1 METESNPI
9 LLNKGAKKE
18 IKQTEIKL
26 VQKPVDTKKKEE
38 KEPDMMTRLRMLKKL
53 KSDLELVKKKESNGM
68 EEEEPPKKIDK
79 KKESIM
85 QKLLESKRKKM
96 MIKEKYETVN
106 GKKSEVIKE
115 YNESEEESVSKSNNE
130 TPVIKYGGNDEN
142 SGLDKIN
149 EFNVNDNNNEEI
161 ENNNA
166 DKEIEEDEQV
176 EKEEEKE
183 EPQMSEDTLR
193 ETEQKKL
200 IKEKLRKLAL
210 EKQKLKEKMEE
221 NKNIPLLQRK
231 PSQTEEELNKEK
243 EDIKEETETPKEIIA
258 ENGSNQ
264 IALETKPI
272 IEKKSSKSEL
282 KSIIEI
288 LKAKSLHKE
297 ETPKEEENDNDKEEE
312 DNKKREKEIEDKKK
326 KDEEEL
332 KTIRLKELEEQKKK
346 EEEEEEYRKE
356 VEERKRKEQEQIAEL
371 KRREELRKQQ
381 EAERRLELERIAEE
395 KRIEELKRK
404 EEERIAELKRQ
415 EEQRKKEELALEAQR
430 KQDELRRKKEERKK
444 REEARKLEEKRI
456 QEELKRIEEV
466 KKLEIQ
472 LLEEK
477 LNNKPSPKKN
487 SLLYVSKKSEG
498 SIPNQQQPYQRS
510 NLQLPEKTEDFTYV
524 KRRQQ
529 KHFSQEQIQ
538 DNSSYPRKVNTDS
551 FGDINRISTY
561 QKPVRVTNS
570 NLDFSTITTTPPSNV
585 IYAPKKP
592 GMRGRSIDRFNTSE
606 LNDISNYQSN
616 NISTISK
623 ARTQNYNKY
632 QYDDVSYF
640 NNYSSTPY
648 NNNEN
653 DNSFQINLEDLMI
666 LEEKLSEAITAL
678 EAKKF
683 IQNECFEWWNYYY
696 NCSLYNR
703 IELIF
708 KDEKSRHIV
717 QMSIKYELFSLL
729 ICYDVSS
736 DNFLM
741 TQIIVMIQAILN
753 LHHSNLIVICEY
765 VLSKISIDNLNN
777 VWVYKLRNLVNSH
790 DSGLNYMNSNYSY
803 VEKINLNTNSIINYI
818 RIILRNYPN
827 NPKRADLMNLYKNIE
842 TISYQEINDI
852 FQDKFMIVENPNSS
866 VLASVV
872 LRQNGQ
878 FHSIEP
884 PYLKSKNIKPYTLV
898 LDLDETIIHFRVNPN
913 NELEGVMKVRP
924 GIFDFL
930 ETLGQYYEMIVFTT
944 ATSEYADILLDS
956 IEENKIYFDY
966 RFYREHSII
975 IDNDFVKDLT
985 RIGRPLDKTIIV
997 DNMPQNFRLQKENGI
1012 IIKGFFGDDPYDSAL
1027 IELTPILL
1035 SIAKEG
1041 GDVRKSLARYRDDI
1055 LKKVTSNMSRQI
1067 K

>member
-26 VQKPVDTKKKEE
+26 VQKPVETKKKEE

-53 KSDLELVKKKESNGM
+53 KSELEQVKKKESNGM
-68 EEEEPPKKIDK
+68 EEEEPPKKVDK

-130 TPVIKYGGNDEN
+130 TPVIKYGGNDDN

-161 ENNNA
+161 GNDNA
-166 DKEIEEDEQV
+166 DKENEEDAQV
-176 EKEEEKE
+176 EKDEENEEE
-183 EPQMSEDTLR
+183 PMSEDTLR
-193 ETEQKKL
+193 ETEKKRL
-200 IKEKLRKLAL
+200 IKEKLKKLAL

-231 PSQTEEELNKEK
+231 PSQTEEELNKEN
-243 EDIKEETETPKEIIA
+243 EDNKEETETPKKIIA

-264 IALETKPI
+264 VSIETKPI

-297 ETPKEEENDNDKEEE
+297 ETPKEKEEE
-312 DNKKREKEIEDKKK
+312 HVNDNTPKEEDREKEIEEKKK
-326 KDEEEL
+326 KEEEEL
-332 KTIRLKELEEQKKK
+332 KAIRLKELEEQKKK

-381 EAERRLELERIAEE
+381 EVERRLELERIAEE

-415 EEQRKKEELALEAQR
+415 EEQRRKEELALEEQR
-430 KQDELRRKKEERKK
+430 KQEDLRRKKEERKK
-444 REEARKLEEKRI
+444 REEARKLEEKRM

-487 SLLYVSKKSEG
+487 SLLYVSKKSDG
-498 SIPNQQQPYQRS
+498 SIPNQQPYQRS

-529 KHFSQEQIQ
+529 NHFSQEQIK
-538 DNSSYPRKVNTDS
+538 DNSSYPRKVNTDT
-551 FGDINRISTY
+551 FGDISRISTY

-570 NLDFSTITTTPPSNV
+570 NLDYSTITTTPQSNV

-606 LNDISNYQSN
+606 LNDISQYQSN

-632 QYDDVSYF
+632 QYDDASYF

-648 NNNEN
+648 NNNES

-666 LEEKLSEAITAL
+666 LEEKLTEAITAL

-753 LHHSNLIVICEY
+753 LNHSNLIVICEY
-765 VLSKISIDNLNN
+765 VLSKISSDNLNN

-884 PYLKSKNIKPYTLV
+884 PYLKTKNLKSYTLV

-975 IDNDFVKDLT
+975 VDNDFVKDLT

-1055 LKKVTSNMSRQI
+1055 LKKVSSNMSRQI